1 MLHLEV
7 DLGQAV
13 EKGEKLGG
21 LFDSFG
27 KRVRLVH
34 ADRPGIV
41 VGRTEAPLVNSGDAV
56 VHVAEVE

>member
-7 DLGQAV
+7 ALGEHVSEGQR
-13 EKGEKLGG
+13 LGG

-34 ADRPGIV
+34 AERSGV
-41 VGRTEAPLVNSGDAV
+41 VIGRTEAPLVNSGDAV
-56 VHVAEVE
+56 VHVAEV